1 MELVTREEI
10 LTKFDESW
18 FHNHS
23 LFGLKEI
30 LNIAENAQ
38 IYGGTFLTR
47 KKQKNVKKSIQSI
60 LRNVNRNKSVS
71 TKDLKVVFDFAEWC
85 DNYLL
90 DMGVLPDASNHC
102 TQQQIDSITEK
113 IDGLLLNVFQVRLYL
128 SAKLS
133 PNVAAYYLNDTTTIE
148 PVVSNSTV
156 SIHV

>member
-1 MELVTREEI
+1 MKITREEI
-10 LTKFDESW
+10 LTTFDESW

-23 LFGLKEI
+23 IFGLKQL
-30 LNIAENAQ
+30 LNIEEKAQ

-85 DNYLL
+85 DDYIN
-90 DMGVLPDASNHC
+90 MGVLPDASNHL
-102 TQQQIDSITEK
+102 TQQQIDSITKK

-128 SAKLS
+128 NAKLF
-133 PNVAAYYLNDTTTIE
+133 PNIKTYYFNNATI
-148 PVVSNSTV
+148 PT
-156 SIHV
+156 HV